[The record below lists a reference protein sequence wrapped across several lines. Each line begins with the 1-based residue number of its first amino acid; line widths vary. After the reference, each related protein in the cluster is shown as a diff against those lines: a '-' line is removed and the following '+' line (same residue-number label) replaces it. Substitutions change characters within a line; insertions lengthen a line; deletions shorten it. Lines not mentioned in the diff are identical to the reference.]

1 MIIKNIT
8 VREFG
13 PLENFSCDL
22 APGMNIIEG
31 ANESGKSSLIGFVR
45 FILYGLPSRRGEDS
59 AADRDRALS
68 WKSTAAD
75 GSMTVQCG
83 EGEFRIERRATLGSR
98 ENCIDRVKMIDL
110 ATGTEV
116 HKGEVPG
123 KVLLG
128 VPQSVFDST
137 ACVRQLD
144 VGALD
149 GAGIGEAIEN
159 MLFSADATVSV
170 KNALN
175 KLGAARRSLKNQRG
189 EGKLAALERR
199 RDELSSRLARAEAA
213 TRNIREAEAQAEKC
227 RALSTEI
234 RRSLNANE
242 DRLAAY
248 GGLQTLRRFDMLHA
262 GERRIAELEASRA
275 SLEASCGFGGYLPDR
290 SYAPALNAAAERV
303 EVAAADRS
311 ETVDSAERLSRG
323 RLMDTALADAGDA
336 AAVRYGADW
345 DDVLPDRYAALCGGA
360 RRLAVAGAILLTL
373 GIISAGA
380 GAALLAIAAAWR
392 MAAFA
397 AIGAGIAAAVCGVIL
412 LALRAGKKR
421 RAFEVAGCVFRGIEE
436 GKGAKLPTQDAF
448 EERVLAVSVAAR
460 ERAEL
465 RALLAQLDATLAKK
479 DATLEAA
486 LDEAKRLLS
495 VGGVTAGGDAE
506 TVASALRDQ
515 AARADDFCR
524 ERETLERD
532 IAKYRASVAETAAAL
547 ADEDETAL
555 RARISPVAGALA
567 TQNLSDIKKARDF
580 DRARLDSTEE
590 RRLELEKKLAALEA
604 TAEDPARLYS
614 EWEAAAADAEAC
626 RRKFDAVTL
635 AATSIEGA
643 GSSLR
648 LGVTPRLRRDA
659 GAIMS
664 SLTDGRYSDF
674 GVGTDMSVTV
684 GTPSGTR
691 PVSAL
696 SVGTRDAAYFS
707 LRSALVGLLFPDSA
721 PPLMLDESLAMMDD
735 DRARRLLAAL
745 CRRTADEGGQCIVL
759 SCHGRERALLDGMGE
774 KYNAVEI

>member
-262 GERRIAELEASRA
+262 GERRIAELEAARA

-303 EVAAADRS
+303 EAAAADRA

-345 DDVLPDRYAALCGGA
+345 DEVLPDRYAALCSGA
-360 RRLAVAGAILLTL
+360 RRLAAAGAILLTL

-614 EWEAAAADAEAC
+614 EWEAAAADAEEC

-635 AATSIEGA
+635 AAASIEGA

>member
-22 APGMNIIEG
+22 APGMNVIEG

-170 KNALN
+170 KNALT

-189 EGKLAALERR
+189 EGKLTALERR

-262 GERRIAELEASRA
+262 GERRIAELEAARA

-303 EVAAADRS
+303 EAAAADRA
-311 ETVDSAERLSRG
+311 ETVDSAGRLSRG

-345 DDVLPDRYAALCGGA
+345 DEVLPDRYAALCSGA
-360 RRLAVAGAILLTL
+360 RRLAAAGAILLTL

-392 MAAFA
+392 MAAFV
-397 AIGAGIAAAVCGVIL
+397 AIGAGTVAAVCGAIL

-436 GKGAKLPTQDAF
+436 GRGAKLPAQDAF

-465 RALLAQLDATLAKK
+465 HALLAQLDATLAKK
-479 DATLEAA
+479 DAILEAA
-486 LDEAKRLLS
+486 LDEAKRLLA
-495 VGGVTAGGDAE
+495 VGGVTADGDAE
-506 TVASALRDQ
+506 TVAVALRNQ

-524 ERETLERD
+524 ESETLERD
-532 IAKYRASVAETAAAL
+532 IAKYRASVSETAAAL
-547 ADEDETAL
+547 TDED
-555 RARISPVAGALA
+555 ARIAPVAGALA

-635 AATSIEGA
+635 AAASIEGA

>member
-1 MIIKNIT
+1 M
-8 VREFG
+8 
-13 PLENFSCDL
+13 
-22 APGMNIIEG
+22 
-31 ANESGKSSLIGFVR
+31 
-45 FILYGLPSRRGEDS
+45 
-59 AADRDRALS
+59 
-68 WKSTAAD
+68 
-75 GSMTVQCG
+75 
-83 EGEFRIERRATLGSR
+83 
-98 ENCIDRVKMIDL
+98 
-110 ATGTEV
+110 
-116 HKGEVPG
+116 
-123 KVLLG
+123 
-128 VPQSVFDST
+128 
-137 ACVRQLD
+137 
-144 VGALD
+144 
-149 GAGIGEAIEN
+149 
-159 MLFSADATVSV
+159 
-170 KNALN
+170 
-175 KLGAARRSLKNQRG
+175 
-189 EGKLAALERR
+189 
-199 RDELSSRLARAEAA
+199 
-213 TRNIREAEAQAEKC
+213 
-227 RALSTEI
+227 
-234 RRSLNANE
+234 
-242 DRLAAY
+242 
-248 GGLQTLRRFDMLHA
+248 
-262 GERRIAELEASRA
+262 
-275 SLEASCGFGGYLPDR
+275 
-290 SYAPALNAAAERV
+290 
-303 EVAAADRS
+303 
-311 ETVDSAERLSRG
+311 
-323 RLMDTALADAGDA
+323 
-336 AAVRYGADW
+336 
-345 DDVLPDRYAALCGGA
+345 
-360 RRLAVAGAILLTL
+360 
-373 GIISAGA
+373 
-380 GAALLAIAAAWR
+380 
-392 MAAFA
+392 
-397 AIGAGIAAAVCGVIL
+397 
-412 LALRAGKKR
+412 
-421 RAFEVAGCVFRGIEE
+421 AGCVFRGIEE

-506 TVASALRDQ
+506 TVAAALRDQ

-532 IAKYRASVAETAAAL
+532 IAKYRASVAETDAAL

-614 EWEAAAADAEAC
+614 EWEAAAADAEEC